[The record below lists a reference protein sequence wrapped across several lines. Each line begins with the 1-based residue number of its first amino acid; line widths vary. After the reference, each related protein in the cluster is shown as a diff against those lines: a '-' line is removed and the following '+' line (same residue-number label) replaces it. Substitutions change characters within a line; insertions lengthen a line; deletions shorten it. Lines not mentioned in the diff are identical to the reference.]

1 MIAIYASTLFGATW
15 ATAGWSILAASLITA
30 GFALESKRHRFVALA
45 VLGACLVR
53 VFLVDTRALS
63 DTARTAAF
71 LVLGLC
77 LVGAAWLYSR
87 YSEELKEWL

>member
-1 MIAIYASTLFGATW
+1 M
-15 ATAGWSILAASLITA
+15 
-30 GFALESKRHRFVALA
+30 
-45 VLGACLVR
+45 
-53 VFLVDTRALS
+53 DTRALS

-71 LVLGLC
+71 PVLGLC

>member
-1 MIAIYASTLFGATW
+1 MSEHGPPWVAAPNRLLWTW
-15 ATAGWSILAASLITA
+15 RCT
-30 GFALESKRHRFVALA
+30 LESKRHRFVALA